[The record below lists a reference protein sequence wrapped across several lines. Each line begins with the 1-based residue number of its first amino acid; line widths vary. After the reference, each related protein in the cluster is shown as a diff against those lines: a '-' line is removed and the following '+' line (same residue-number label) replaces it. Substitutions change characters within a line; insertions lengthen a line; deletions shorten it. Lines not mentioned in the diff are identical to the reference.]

1 MPAGR
6 IYNARDATHRAGSP
20 RTEDREG
27 EKAMGRNLD
36 DIRRLREKLTASQPS
51 EEATREE
58 RHALKSRIMG
68 LLLEDARNGAGRSVE
83 DAAGTLGV
91 APDAYRALERGEA
104 TPSLPQLEV
113 LAYFYNVPVGHFWRG
128 DTLAVERKEA
138 DIKQRLPD
146 ILQLRQR
153 ILGLQIRQLREQA
166 GLTLGDVAE
175 ELDID
180 PNRLEAVEDGAETL
194 PLNEL
199 EQLAHVLKAGLDD
212 LRDEHGPIGAWLQSQ
227 DDFESFGDLPA
238 DVRAFILNPINR
250 SYLDL
255 AIRLSD
261 LEVDRLRSI
270 AESILEITL

>member
-1 MPAGR
+1 
-6 IYNARDATHRAGSP
+6 
-20 RTEDREG
+20 
-27 EKAMGRNLD
+27 MGRNLD

-83 DAAGTLGV
+83 DAASTLGV
-91 APDAYRALERGEA
+91 APDAYRALESGEA

-153 ILGLQIRQLREQA
+153 ILGLQIRQLREEA

-180 PNRLEAVEDGAETL
+180 PNRLEAVEGGDETL
-194 PLNEL
+194 PLDEL

-250 SYLDL
+250 SYLEL